1 MKRKFLSIVVIMVLF
16 SCMFFSCKKDDE
28 IPYLNVSFTSPSEA
42 EIFSVPDTI
51 MVRFSVQS
59 ELPIQSIRASIDNE
73 KLIPLSPTVY
83 LTPDESQHDFEIPLS
98 VDILPETDN
107 AKAYVHL
114 LINDGAQ
121 NDHWYLAIDLRLKPF
136 VYKGITV
143 TTTSTQQNSI
153 LFFFDEQGTETAH
166 LDISG
171 RAEKMLS
178 LPESDMMVVAT
189 STPEHLMAISY
200 DDQQVVWTKNAPFP
214 NPAFTCLYSQAP
226 YLYYGVGAGRV
237 VGAYAG
243 TGLQQMETPIF
254 EDYQPTAIGNGGN
267 NLIYAETSRTGQT
280 SRITTCYLN
289 TGELQEHYLTEF
301 QAIFANSSS
310 DTTIVFIG
318 NQEPNGK
325 LLVFDSKRIQ
335 AVSGQLFYFGEI
347 TYAAAIDQN
356 NYMMASKQGV
366 YHYNLTTDLLKQVF
380 TAQVE
385 IGHLSCD
392 TTTQLIYIGDGN
404 ELQVLD
410 FPHFT
415 NTNTLTFE
423 NQIIGVNMRY
433 VR

>member
-1 MKRKFLSIVVIMVLF
+1 MKRKFLLIAVMTVLLF
-16 SCMFFSCKKDDE
+16 GTFFSCKKDTE
-28 IPYLNVSFTSPSEA
+28 TPHINVTFTSPSES
-42 EIFSVPDTI
+42 EIFPVPDTI
-51 MVRFSVQS
+51 TVKFSVES
-59 ELPIQSIRASIDNE
+59 ELPIQNIRASIDNNS
-73 KLIPLSPTVY
+73 LIPLSPAVY
-83 LTPDESQHDFEIPLS
+83 ITPDETQHNFDIPLV
-98 VDILPETDN
+98 VDILPDSDN
-107 AKAYVHL
+107 SKAYVHL
-114 LINDGAQ
+114 VISDGAQ
-121 NDHWYLAIDLRLKPF
+121 SDHWYLAIGLSIKPL
-136 VYKGITV
+136 VYKGFSV
-143 TTTSTQQNSI
+143 TISANEQGST
-153 LFFFDEQGTETAH
+153 LFFYNENGVETDH
-166 LDISG
+166 VNISG
-171 RAEKMLS
+171 KAEKTMTI
-178 LPESDMMVVAT
+178 PESDLLVMAT
-189 STPEHLMAISY
+189 STPEHLMAISFE
-200 DDQQVVWTKNAPFP
+200 DHQVIWTKNAPFP

-254 EDYQPTAIGNGGN
+254 EDYQPTAIGSGRN
-267 NLIYAETSRTGQT
+267 NLIYAETSSTGQS

-289 TGELQEHYLTEF
+289 TGELQEHYLTDF
-301 QAIFANSSS
+301 QAVFANSST

-325 LLVFDSKRIQ
+325 LLVFDSKHIQ

-347 TYAAAIDQN
+347 TYAAVIDQN

-366 YHYNLTTDLLKQVF
+366 YHYNLATDLLKQVF

-423 NQIIGVNMRY
+423 NQVIGVNMRY